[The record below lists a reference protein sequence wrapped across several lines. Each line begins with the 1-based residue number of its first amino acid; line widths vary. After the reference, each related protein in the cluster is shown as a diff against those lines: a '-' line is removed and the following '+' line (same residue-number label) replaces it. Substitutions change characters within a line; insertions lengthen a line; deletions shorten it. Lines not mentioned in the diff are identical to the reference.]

1 MASIGGPDIVENGLV
16 GQIDG
21 GAINNY
27 QFGTPGT
34 RKGILQAGE
43 DNRQFFVDSEVELPH
58 VSGSPYNFKFGSERG
73 TYIQLSGTDGDFAST
88 TGPFNLPGFDGYTV
102 EVVFKRTGFGTWQS
116 GGTTNYDGIW
126 NYYWNHY
133 LAFSGNHTGQNYV
146 WGTGLSNYTI
156 DMDRY
161 YNVIMTHDNSNGG
174 HKVYID
180 GSLQQTSTQSNPTLS
195 SGNIRRFFVGNWDT
209 SWSCVG
215 CIPLIRV
222 YNRALTAAEVN
233 KNFKGTKVRFNL

>member
-1 MASIGGPDIVENGLV
+1 MFTGPKIVNNGLV

-21 GAINNY
+21 GTINNY
-27 QFGTPGT
+27 QFGIPAT
-34 RKGILQAGE
+34 RTGILQGGQ
-43 DNRQFFVDSEVELPH
+43 NSQQFFVDSEVELPH

-88 TGPFNLPGFDGYTV
+88 TGPFNLPNFDGYTI
-102 EVVFKRTGFGTWQS
+102 EVVFMRTDFGTWATG
-116 GGTTNYDGIW
+116 GGTYYDGIW
-126 NYYWNHY
+126 DYYWNHY

-161 YNVIMTHDNSNGG
+161 YNVIMTHDNSDGAHKAYINGN
-174 HKVYID
+174 
-180 GSLQQTSTQSNPTLS
+180 LQQSSTQSNPTLS
-195 SGNIRRFFVGNWDT
+195 SGNIRRFYVGNWDA
-209 SWSCVG
+209 SWACVG

-222 YNRALTAAEVN
+222 YNRVLSSGEVTQ
-233 KNFKGTKVRFNL
+233 NFNSTKERFGI